1 MKTNSKLFQIVISF
15 FAVLVFA
22 AFLLLPIYTFFF
34 QVGTAFSLKR
44 LALSGLISTLVSS
57 VAFYF
62 LRKAFVSKKISNKK
76 IIQHL
81 IAAGV
86 ICGIYWLIAPIP
98 QPFAFAPRSEIRV
111 SINQLDQKSKEITQI
126 TYFNN
131 GLEDISPAKLTFDPP
146 ILQNGDNKV
155 AEINFDKQ
163 ANSYFSWQGRSWK
176 SIVLMINSSQP
187 VDISVNLNGINYP
200 YHLDQKTDLTIQ
212 LPAAHAFNFFFFQ
225 FLLFLSSVIT
235 IFLFISLI
243 SSIRVGGSK
252 LSSETE
258 NRWPLEEKLP
268 IYLFIGVFG
277 IICVGVVSIGF
288 QNRLYSD
295 DYCYLNT
302 LKTSGYFQAI
312 LYYLN
317 NVYGRYTVHALDF
330 LAYEFPSVT
339 TFTGPI
345 SACLL
350 IGGSLFY
357 LFFELLKQ
365 YERKVRILFC
375 FFFSISSVGTIFLV
389 VPSLFDSF
397 IWNLYSTCVS
407 GSFAFFVIAIT
418 VLLKKTDLK
427 EKKGSIILW
436 SCAFFL
442 WGLLSAGFIEVT
454 TVLNAAVFGII
465 WLVIVFTKKFEAHRN
480 IFFYSLSFVISQL
493 IGLIILSSFAGS
505 SSLIR
510 MLFSPK
516 ISSVFSNLYTMFQRN
531 FALIFPGNT
540 LLPFAMIVL
549 LVLGAYFCGKTLPQP
564 LNWTKRSL
572 SFLDKLLLCVSPFL
586 VFFVAFFPL
595 TFFEGYFPE
604 RTLAFPLCYAMLDA
618 CLAALILGNANR
630 SYSQTNRAMSII
642 IVLLLGIVGYASIG
656 NLVNFSGQMVLH
668 RDEWDIRDQQ
678 IKQAVAEGKK
688 EIEITPYHVPMG
700 TDLSTSDNLW
710 LTQCESDFYGINIV
724 VNDKQE

>member
-15 FAVLVFA
+15 FAVLVSA

-44 LALSGLISTLVSS
+44 LALSGLISTLISS
-57 VAFYF
+57 VVVYF
-62 LRKAFVSKKISNKK
+62 LRKAFISKKICNTK
-76 IIQHL
+76 IIQNL

-98 QPFAFAPRSEIRV
+98 QPYVFAPRSEIQV
-111 SINQLDQKSKEITQI
+111 SVHQLDQKNKGITI
-126 TYFNN
+126 VSFFNN
-131 GLEDISPAKLTFDPP
+131 GLEDISPTKLAFDPP
-146 ILQNGDNKV
+146 ILQNGDNNV
-155 AEINFDKQ
+155 TEINFDKQ
-163 ANSYFSWQGRSWK
+163 ANAHFSWQGRSWK
-176 SIVLMINSSQP
+176 SFVLTINSSQP
-187 VDISVNLNGINYP
+187 LDISVNLNGIDYP
-200 YHLDQKTDLTIQ
+200 YYLDQKTDLTIQ
-212 LPAAHAFNFFFFQ
+212 LPVANAFLFFFFQ
-225 FLLFLSSVIT
+225 FLLFLSSVFT
-235 IFLFISLI
+235 IFLFIGFI
-243 SSIRVGGSK
+243 SSIKVGVSK
-252 LSSETE
+252 TSSKTE
-258 NRWPLEEKLP
+258 NQWPFEVKLP
-268 IYLFIGVFG
+268 IYLFIGVFA
-277 IICVGVVSIGF
+277 IICLGVISIGF

-365 YERKVRILFC
+365 YQRKVQLLLS
-375 FFFSISSVGTIFLV
+375 FFFSISSLGTIFLV

-407 GSFAFFVIAIT
+407 GSFSFFVIAIT
-418 VLLKKTDLK
+418 VLIKKTGQQ
-427 EKKGSIILW
+427 EKKTSILLW

-465 WLVIVFTKKFEAHRN
+465 WLAIVFTKKYKAHRN

-493 IGLIILSSFAGS
+493 LGLIILSSFAKS

-516 ISSVFSNLYTMFQRN
+516 ISSVSSNLYTMFQRN
-531 FALIFPGNT
+531 FVLIFPGNT

-549 LVLGAYFCGKTLPQP
+549 LVLGAYFCGKTLPQS
-564 LNWTKRSL
+564 LKWTKP
-572 SFLDKLLLCVSPFL
+572 SFTFLEKLLLCVSPFL

-604 RTLAFPLCYAMLDA
+604 RTLAFPICYAILVA
-618 CLAALILGNANR
+618 CLAALILGNENR
-630 SYSQTNRAMSII
+630 LHSQTNRAMSII
-642 IVLLLGIVGYASIG
+642 MIILLCIVGYTSIG
-656 NLVNFSGQMVLH
+656 NLENFSRQIALH

-678 IKQAVAEGKK
+678 IKQAVADGKK
-688 EIEITPYHVPMG
+688 EIEITPYQVPMG
-700 TDLSTSDNLW
+700 TDLSTTDNLW

-724 VNDKQE
+724 VNDKK